1 MAPMYASMDEPEHQ
15 ASNLVAHVVV
25 IPNGSE
31 GHITPGTTPTTTTTK
46 EVEEEVEILNTPCAL
61 KGELE
66 QATDPPVVIT
76 PKPNRS
82 SRREK
87 DRKRKSRSKSHS
99 SRSTSTET
107 SKETTPITTPALTV
121 AVTESLSTYVLNG
134 GGDDHVHYNHYH
146 HTTTNHDGDSD
157 DDTAKHYSDNCRRDF
172 RRQNIANRHIT
183 TNSTGNQ

>member
-1 MAPMYASMDEPEHQ
+1 MYASMDEPEHQ
-15 ASNLVAHVVV
+15 ASNLIAHVVV

-31 GHITPGTTPTTTTTK
+31 GHITPGTTPTTTTTE
-46 EVEEEVEILNTPCAL
+46 EVQEEVEILNTPCAL

-99 SRSTSTET
+99 AENGILICF
-107 SKETTPITTPALTV
+107 K
-121 AVTESLSTYVLNG
+121 YVLNGG
-134 GGDDHVHYNHYH
+134 GGDDHVHHNHYH
-146 HTTTNHDGDSD
+146 HTTANHDGDSD

-183 TNSTGNQ
+183 TNSTSTGDQ